1 MSGEMDPKLSQKAGP
16 PATEGLPSTM
26 DLRVPKMLTK
36 SDPWYKSLRESYQ
49 EAFGPRKIIRIKT
62 RPGAEPPRFKSP
74 TFQVDFGTFKDS
86 LLWSL
91 RQLFRPEKLPPL
103 PASARKIKMEE
114 DGVWGSKAHT
124 EQAKR
129 TQTFSL
135 LVHATFLLLVAFPF
149 MRQVVEARQNQ
160 DIYLDTVDI
169 SAYMPDALKKSGGG
183 GGGGDRSQNP
193 ASLGR
198 LPKFRLDHQLTP
210 PAAKIKNLDPLLAAD
225 PSLIVPPDIKLPSP
239 DMPNF
244 GDPLSNTALLANGPG
259 AGAGIGTG
267 IGGGIGA
274 GFGAGFGQGEGGG
287 YGGNYFQVGGSV
299 SKPIC
304 IDCPDPEYA
313 EEARKARYQ
322 GTVVLWAIIDANGR
336 VRNLRVVKS
345 IGLGLDEEAMR
356 AVQTWI
362 FRPSLRFGKPVP
374 VGTAIEVD
382 FNIF

>member
-1 MSGEMDPKLSQKAGP
+1 MDPKLSQETGL
-16 PATEGLPSTM
+16 PAPEGLP
-26 DLRVPKMLTK
+26 VPEMLTK
-36 SDPWYKSLRESYQ
+36 QDPWFQAIRESFK
-49 EAFGPRKIIRIKT
+49 EAFGPRKVIRIKT
-62 RPGAEPPRFKSP
+62 RPGAAPPQFKAP
-74 TFQVDFGTFKDS
+74 TLQVNFGTFQDS
-86 LLWSL
+86 LLWSFK
-91 RQLFRPEKLPPL
+91 QLFRPEKLPPL
-103 PASARKIKMEE
+103 SASAQKIKVEE

-129 TQTFSL
+129 THTFSL
-135 LVHATFLLLVAFPF
+135 LVHATVLFLVAFPF

-160 DIYLDTVDI
+160 DIYDLEALDI
-169 SAYMPDALKKSGGG
+169 SAYMPDAIKKSGGG
-183 GGGGDRSQNP
+183 GGGGDRSRNP

-198 LPKFRLDHQLTP
+198 LPKFTLNQQLTP
-210 PAAKIKNLDPLLAAD
+210 PAANIKNPDPLLAAD

-239 DMPNF
+239 DMPNY
-244 GDPLSNTALLANGPG
+244 GDPLSNTAMLSNGPG

-267 IGGGIGA
+267 IGGGVGV

-322 GTVVLWAIIDANGR
+322 GTVVLWAIIDENGR

-345 IGLGLDEEAMR
+345 LGLGLDEEAMR
-356 AVQTWI
+356 AVQSWI
-362 FRPSLRFGKPVP
+362 FRPSQRFGKSVP